1 MAIMPASKTNQ
12 VIRCLAKCL
21 MPNLPIVQLIYWQR
35 VSFSV
40 EKDAQPLIKEES
52 KFMLSCSFT
61 MISKY

>member
-1 MAIMPASKTNQ
+1 MPH
-12 VIRCLAKCL
+12 
-21 MPNLPIVQLIYWQR
+21 LPIVQLIYWQR
-35 VSFSV
+35 EPFSV